1 MTFSVAFALNAAPD
15 LLRYNRISM
24 RVETQ
29 DQPAGTGISPPPRHE
44 FQALI
49 SGAGVYRLDRAHI
62 ALTGSDRV
70 RWLNG
75 MITNNVRDL
84 APGHGVYAFL
94 LNPQGKIQADLYA
107 FNRGDDLIIETQS
120 RQAARIIE
128 IFDRYIIMDDVE
140 VQHLAGKFAVIS
152 IAGPASLQIL
162 RAIGFVHELK
172 TLEFSVHSWDRADL
186 TIVCGDNPIVPNF
199 EIWALADHADEI
211 LKVLLEAGGQAV
223 SDETLET
230 FRVACGIPKF
240 GQDIR
245 ERDLPQE
252 TGQDRALNFNKGC
265 YIGQEIVER
274 VRSRGALHRALAG
287 FELAGV
293 LSPGTRLQYEGKDVG
308 ELTSVAVVPA
318 GMRERVLALGYLRKE
333 FMPGDKSLAAG
344 GVEVRV
350 AKLPFEKLFS

>member
-1 MTFSVAFALNAAPD
+1 MTLSIACALNAASD

-29 DQPAGTGISPPPRHE
+29 DQPAGTGISAPPRHE

-49 SGAGVYRLDRAHI
+49 SGAGVFRLDCAHI

-84 APGHGVYAFL
+84 APRHGVYAFL
-94 LNPQGKIQADLYA
+94 LNPQGKIQGELYA
-107 FNRGDDLIIETQS
+107 FNRGEDLIIETES
-120 RQAARIIE
+120 GQAARTLE
-128 IFDRYIIMDDVE
+128 IFDHYIIMDDVGVE
-140 VQHLAGKFAVIS
+140 NLAGKFAVIS
-152 IAGPASLQIL
+152 VAGPRSPQVLN
-162 RAIGFVHELK
+162 AIGFGRELQ
-172 TLEFSVHSWDRADL
+172 TLEFSVHRWNGLDL
-186 TIVCGDNPIVPNF
+186 TIIRGDNPVVPNY
-199 EIWALADHADEI
+199 EIWAPADRTGEI
-211 LKVLLEAGGQAV
+211 VQVLLEGGSAAISEQ
-223 SDETLET
+223 TLES
-230 FRVACGIPKF
+230 FRIACGIPKF

-293 LSPGTRLQYEGKDVG
+293 LSSGTRLQYEGKDVG

-333 FMPGDKSLAAG
+333 FMPGDKRLAAG
-344 GVEVRV
+344 DVEVRV
-350 AKLPFEKLFS
+350 AKLPFEKFV